1 MSNSACLPIEA
12 IKSSFCQ
19 ALVEHN
25 TLILSAPP
33 GAGKSTCLPLW
44 LLKLEQLKQR
54 KIYLLQPRRLA
65 VKNIAA
71 YLAKQ
76 LGESVGKTVGYRLR
90 NESKVSESTRLEVIT
105 EGILTKVIQQDAEL
119 SGVGLIVFDEFHE
132 RSLHGDLAFALAREV
147 QQVFREDLKLLSMSA
162 TLDVAALT
170 NALPEAGFIQ
180 SEGRSYPVD
189 IGYQTVP
196 AQQSWQEHT
205 LTVIKQV
212 LATHQGSI
220 LVFLPGVAD
229 IRYLYERLNDVM
241 PSDCLLSQLYG
252 ELSLNVQ
259 QQAILPAADGQR
271 KLVLTT
277 NVAETSLTID
287 GINLV
292 IDCGLEKVAIYDN
305 AKLINSLTQRQIAK
319 ASAIQRAGRAGRLM
333 PGRCIRLFAKEDFE
347 RRPEQSVNEIQQA
360 DLLPTLI
367 EAARWGV
374 TKLSDLPMLEL
385 PKTTQEEIAWQ
396 ELQALSIV
404 DKNRSLTEHGEQI
417 SVLACHPRF
426 AHMIISALASKHS
439 SSASLASLACVIAA
453 LLEERDIL
461 PRQAGGDNASLQL
474 RVELLQ
480 SGKLA
485 HQAKAARII
494 KQAKNLA
501 RSAKINFT
509 WQALPMDM
517 IGVLLAFAYPER
529 IAKARGAYGDFVCA
543 NGSGVSLREHEPLAE
558 QSYLVVAA
566 LMQVKTRTY
575 ANLVAPI
582 SLGQIETF
590 FADSIHCADV
600 LLYDNKLEKV
610 IARRQRKLVS
620 MLLDEQVLS
629 TDLSEGNVARV
640 WSQTLQKYGIDFLN
654 WQAKDLNL
662 LARWQWLANEQK
674 SNSDNSTKMPLI
686 DEGYLLNNLSLW
698 FEPYVADISAKA
710 KLDKLDLSAMLL
722 SLLDYQQQQILN
734 QAAPTHYVG
743 PTGRQCKIS
752 YQQGEKP
759 KVSLPMQEVY
769 GLSETPVVGLYQDR
783 SVVAVSAGA
792 PLLLELLSPAQRPI
806 QVTQDLVQFW
816 QGSYAQVQK
825 DMKSKYPKHYWPDD
839 PANAQPT
846 NKTKRHMQSLKK

>member
-25 TLILSAPP
+25 SLILSAPP
-33 GAGKSTCLPLW
+33 GAGKSTQLPLW
-44 LLKLEQLKQR
+44 LLALAELKQQ

-65 VKNIAA
+65 VKNIAT
-71 YLAKQ
+71 YLAQQ
-76 LGESVGKTVGYRLR
+76 LGESVGQTVGYRLR

-105 EGILTKVIQQDAEL
+105 EGILTKIIQQDAEL
-119 SGVGLIVFDEFHE
+119 AGTGLIVFDEFHE
-132 RSLHGDLAFALAREV
+132 RSLQGDLAFALAREV
-147 QQVFREDLKLLSMSA
+147 QQVFREDLKLVLMSA
-162 TLDVAALT
+162 TLDVAVLT
-170 NALPEAGFIQ
+170 EHLPEAAYIQ

-189 IGYQTVP
+189 ITYQAVS
-196 AQQSWQEHT
+196 AQQTWQEHA
-205 LTVIKQV
+205 LAVIKQK

-220 LVFLPGVAD
+220 LVFLPGIAD
-229 IRYLYERLNDVM
+229 IRYLHERLIDLM

-252 ELSLNVQ
+252 ELSLSAQ
-259 QQAILPAADGQR
+259 QQAILPVAQGQR

-277 NVAETSLTID
+277 NIAETSLTID

-305 AKLINSLTQRQIAK
+305 AKLINTLIQRQIAK

-333 PGRCIRLFAKEDFE
+333 PGQCIRLFAKDDFD

-374 TKLSDLPMLEL
+374 TKLADLPMLEL
-385 PKTTQEEIAWQ
+385 PKATQEQKAWQ
-396 ELQALSIV
+396 ELQALAIV
-404 DKNRSLTEHGEQI
+404 DENRALTKHGEQI
-417 SVLACHPRF
+417 SSLSCHPRF
-426 AHMIISALASKHS
+426 AHMIVAALAIDKNY
-439 SSASLASLACVIAA
+439 AKAIASLACLLAA

-461 PRQAGGDNASLQL
+461 PRQKGGDSASLQL
-474 RVELLQ
+474 RVELLT
-480 SGKLA
+480 SAKLA
-485 HQAKAARII
+485 NQPKAARII

-501 RSAKINFT
+501 RSAKIDMT
-509 WQALPMDM
+509 WQNLPLDM

-529 IAKARGAYGDFVCA
+529 IAKGRGAYGEFVCA
-543 NGSGVSLREHEPLAE
+543 NGSGVSLREDEPLA
-558 QSYLVVAA
+558 QHSYLVVAA
-566 LMQVKTRTY
+566 LMQVKSRTF

-582 SLGQIETF
+582 SLEQIETF
-590 FADSIHCADV
+590 FTKDIRCADV
-600 LLYDNKLEKV
+600 LLYDNKLAKV
-610 IARRQRKLVS
+610 VARRQRRLAS
-620 MLLDEQVLS
+620 LLLEEQVLS
-629 TDLSEGNVARV
+629 SGINDSELVNVWRDV
-640 WSQTLQKYGIDFLN
+640 LQKHGLKFLN
-654 WQAKDLNL
+654 WQDNDLAL
-662 LARWQWLANEQK
+662 LARWQWLSNEQQDVDDA
-674 SNSDNSTKMPLI
+674 SVCLPVI
-686 DEGYLLNNLSLW
+686 DDAYLLDNLALW
-698 FEPYVADISAKA
+698 FEPYVAGITAKA

-734 QAAPTHYVG
+734 QAAPRHYVG
-743 PTGRQCKIS
+743 PTGRHCKIS

-769 GLSETPVVGLYQDR
+769 GLSETPVIGLYQGQ
-783 SVVAVSAGA
+783 SVVAKACGV

-825 DMKSKYPKHYWPDD
+825 DMKSKYPKHFWPDD
-839 PANAQPT
+839 PAKAQPT
-846 NKTKRHMQSLKK
+846 NKTKRHMQSLTK

>member
-33 GAGKSTCLPLW
+33 GAGKSTQLPLW
-44 LLKLEQLKQR
+44 LLALAEFKQQ

-65 VKNIAA
+65 VKNIAT
-71 YLAKQ
+71 YLAQQ
-76 LGESVGKTVGYRLR
+76 LGESVGQTVGYRLR

-105 EGILTKVIQQDAEL
+105 EGILTKIIQQDAEL
-119 SGVGLIVFDEFHE
+119 LGTGLIVFDEFHE

-147 QQVFREDLKLLSMSA
+147 QQAFREDLKLVLMSA
-162 TLDVAALT
+162 TLDVAVLT
-170 NALPEAGFIQ
+170 EHLPEAVYIK

-189 IGYQTVP
+189 ITYQAVS
-196 AQQSWQEHT
+196 AQQAWQEHA
-205 LTVIKQV
+205 LAVIKQK

-220 LVFLPGVAD
+220 LVFLPGIAD
-229 IRYLYERLNDVM
+229 IRYLHEHLIDVM
-241 PSDCLLSQLYG
+241 PKDCLLSQLYG
-252 ELSLNVQ
+252 ELSLSAQ
-259 QQAILPAADGQR
+259 QQAILPVVQGQR

-277 NVAETSLTID
+277 NIAETSLTID

-305 AKLINSLTQRQIAK
+305 AKLINTLTQRQIAK

-333 PGRCIRLFAKEDFE
+333 PGQCIRLFAKDDFE
-347 RRPEQSVNEIQQA
+347 RRPEHSVNEIQQA

-374 TKLSDLPMLEL
+374 TKLADLPMLEL
-385 PKTTQEEIAWQ
+385 PKATQEQKAWQ
-396 ELQALSIV
+396 ELQALAIV
-404 DKNRSLTEHGEQI
+404 DDNRALTKHGEQI
-417 SVLACHPRF
+417 SELSCHPRF
-426 AHMIISALASKHS
+426 AHMIIAALAIDKNY
-439 SSASLASLACVIAA
+439 AEAVASLACILAA

-461 PRQAGGDNASLQL
+461 PRQKGGDSASLQF
-474 RVELLQ
+474 RIELLA
-480 SGKLA
+480 SAKLA
-485 HQAKAARII
+485 NQPKAARII

-501 RSAKINFT
+501 RSAKIDFT
-509 WQALPMDM
+509 WQSLPFDM

-529 IAKARGAYGDFVCA
+529 IAKARGAYGEFVCA
-543 NGSGVSLREHEPLAE
+543 NGSGVSLTEGEPLAQ
-558 QSYLVVAA
+558 QSYLVVAT
-566 LMQVKTRTY
+566 LMQVKSRTF

-582 SLGQIETF
+582 SLEQIETF
-590 FADSIHCADV
+590 FIKDIRCADV
-600 LLYDNKLEKV
+600 LLYDNKLAKV
-610 IARRQRKLVS
+610 VARRQRRLAS
-620 MLLDEQVLS
+620 LLLEEQVLS
-629 TDLSEGNVARV
+629 SGINDSEVVNVWRDV
-640 WSQTLQKYGIDFLN
+640 LQRHGLKFLN
-654 WQAKDLNL
+654 WQDKDLAL
-662 LARWQWLANEQK
+662 LARWQWLSSEQQ
-674 SNSDNSTKMPLI
+674 NISDVSACLPVI
-686 DEGYLLNNLSLW
+686 DDAFLLDNLALW
-698 FEPYVADISAKA
+698 FEPYVTGISAKA

-722 SLLDYQQQQILN
+722 SLLEYQQQQILN

-743 PTGRQCKIS
+743 PTGRHCKIS

-769 GLSETPVVGLYQDR
+769 GLSETPVVGLYQGH
-783 SVVAVSAGA
+783 SVVAKASGV

-825 DMKSKYPKHYWPDD
+825 EMKSKYPKHYWPDD

-846 NKTKRHMQSLKK
+846 NKTKRHMQSLTK